1 MTERPTGE
9 LPLSPP
15 VEGSCVR
22 DERLSRAETL
32 RKSADYLRS
41 YRKGRRIHGSVALL
55 YTHPNDTGR
64 PRLGI
69 TASRKVGKANVRNR
83 LKRRIREVYRRFKG
97 RGQLPPIDLV
107 VHLKPEARKAEFDEL
122 RRELLR
128 LFSMAGRR
136 G

>member
-1 MTERPTGE
+1 MTERPNGVE
-9 LPLSPP
+9 PLSAPLD
-15 VEGSCVR
+15 GSGAR
-22 DERLSRAETL
+22 DERLARAETL

-41 YRKGRRIHGSVALL
+41 YRKGRRLHGSVALL

-97 RGQLPPIDLV
+97 RAELPALDLV
-107 VHLKPEARKAEFDEL
+107 VHLKPEAKRAEFDEL